1 MEWTVTVVKNL
12 SFSRLEAGACLIGN
26 DLLVC
31 IKGGDLPHIGTGVLC
46 VPRPSLSGNGAQS
59 ATSSVLNLPGHKDE
73 FICRKVGEML
83 CSRLNMVVFCT
94 GGFHVDGIT
103 KEQIRKVLSAAD
115 ALAGDLAAALMALL

>member
-31 IKGGDLPHIGTGVLC
+31 IKGGDLPHI
-46 VPRPSLSGNGAQS
+46 
-59 ATSSVLNLPGHKDE
+59 D
-73 FICRKVGEML
+73 
-83 CSRLNMVVFCT
+83 T

-103 KEQIRKVLSAAD
+103 KEQIREVLSAAD
-115 ALAGDLAAALMALL
+115 ALAGDLAEALMTPL